1 MWVLSVQI
9 KWTSFLKVD
18 FSQMISNVIDCC
30 LDWLK
35 IREVQQVE
43 KKKKAPRE
51 NKSING
57 KVKDVISHY
66 QKGVLF
72 AYLTMVLISF

>member
-1 MWVLSVQI
+1 
-9 KWTSFLKVD
+9 
-18 FSQMISNVIDCC
+18 MIWNVIDGC

-35 IREVQQVE
+35 IREVQQVV
-43 KKKKAPRE
+43 KKTKTKQAPRE

-72 AYLTMVLISF
+72 AHLTMVLISF

>member
-1 MWVLSVQI
+1 
-9 KWTSFLKVD
+9 
-18 FSQMISNVIDCC
+18 MIWNVIDCC

-35 IREVQQVE
+35 IREVQQVV
-43 KKKKAPRE
+43 KKNQGAPRE

-72 AYLTMVLISF
+72 AHLTIVLISF